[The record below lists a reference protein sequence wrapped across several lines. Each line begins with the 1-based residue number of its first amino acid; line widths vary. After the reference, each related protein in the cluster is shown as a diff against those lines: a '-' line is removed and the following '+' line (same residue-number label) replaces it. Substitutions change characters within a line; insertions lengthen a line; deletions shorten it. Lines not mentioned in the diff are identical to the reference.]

1 MPVAQSG
8 RGPRRV
14 EVPDQSLCMRLR
26 YWLARLSGGSRSAQW
41 IRTVVAVGA
50 LTLGGFQRAWSQAR
64 PAPSPA
70 LTATYQRLL
79 VEIQKIPIF
88 DHHAHPGFFDDPDVD
103 AMVVPPGSSALRL
116 RDTNPE
122 LVPAARSLFGYPYM
136 DLSPDHEAWLAKRKA
151 ELRSREGRAYFS
163 GILDRL
169 GVETS
174 VANRAVMADYLDP
187 ARFRWVF
194 FVDSFLF
201 PFDNSGLAA
210 RNPDESA
217 YMPLQDKMLQ
227 RWLKQVGLTAL
238 PTDLDAYLAFISRV
252 LEQNQQRGGI
262 AMKFEAAYFRS
273 LHFGDPPRAVAE
285 NAYARYRR
293 GGVPDSSEY
302 TNFQDFIFRY
312 LIRESGRL
320 HLPVHFH
327 TSVGPGDYFS
337 LVNGNVLNLENVL
350 RDPRYLQTTFVL
362 LHGGYPYSRQAIWLA
377 GMKNVYLDTSG
388 TVLTLYPE
396 EFKRLLKLWLETFP
410 EKITYGSDAFPY
422 NAALGA
428 EESYWLAV
436 HSSRE
441 AVAEALAEMVDE
453 GEISEPEGLHFA
465 HLYLHDTAA
474 SLYPSPRAH

>member
-1 MPVAQSG
+1 MLVA
-8 RGPRRV
+8 
-14 EVPDQSLCMRLR
+14 
-26 YWLARLSGGSRSAQW
+26 LALP
-41 IRTVVAVGA
+41 GA
-50 LTLGGFQRAWSQAR
+50 RHAWAQAR

-70 LTATYQRLL
+70 LSATYQRLL
-79 VEIQKIPIF
+79 AEIQKILIF
-88 DHHAHPGFFDDPDVD
+88 DHHAHPGYFDDPDVD
-103 AMVVPPGSSALRL
+103 AMVIPPSHLALRL

-122 LVPAARSLFGYPYM
+122 LIAAARSLFGYPYP
-136 DLSPDHEAWLAKRKA
+136 DLAPDHEAWLARRKA
-151 ELRSREGRAYFS
+151 ELQKQQGRAYFS

-169 GVETS
+169 NVETS
-174 VANRAVMADYLDP
+174 LANRAAMADYLDP

-210 RNPDESA
+210 RNPDEAA
-217 YMPLQDKMLQ
+217 YMPLQDKMLR
-227 RWLKQVGLTAL
+227 RWMKQAGLSAL
-238 PTDLDAYLAFISRV
+238 PPDLDGYLAFISRV
-252 LEQNQQRGGI
+252 LVENQRQGGI

-273 LHFGDPPRAVAE
+273 LRFGDPPRAVAE
-285 NAYARYRR
+285 AAYAKYRG
-293 GGVPDSSEY
+293 GGVPESEEY

-312 LIRESGRL
+312 LIREGGRL

-327 TSVGPGDYFS
+327 SSVGAGDYFS
-337 LVNGNVLNLENVL
+337 LNHGNVLNLENVL

-377 GMKNVYLDTSG
+377 AMKNVYLDTSG

-396 EFKRLLKLWLETFP
+396 EFKRLMRLWLETFP

-436 HSSRE
+436 HSTRE
-441 AVAEALAEMVDE
+441 ALAEALAEMIDE
-453 GEISEPEGLHFA
+453 GEISEAEALHFA
-465 HLYLHDTAA
+465 HMYLHDTAA
-474 SLYPSPRAH
+474 SLYPRLHAH